1 VLDPPAGV
9 RRSVVAKTTTDVTPR
24 QLPAIIRT
32 FLVDHAAR
40 DADAAARA
48 FAPTAVVRDQGETFR
63 GAAEVLAFLR
73 HQGGEFTYTTE
84 LLGGRRIDET
94 HWVAVNHL
102 EGDFPGGVADL
113 DYRFTLADGLITE
126 LEIGG

>member
-1 VLDPPAGV
+1 M
-9 RRSVVAKTTTDVTPR
+9 
-24 QLPAIIRT
+24 
-32 FLVDHAAR
+32 
-40 DADAAARA
+40 DAAART
-48 FAPTAVVRDQGETFR
+48 FAPTAVVVDQGETFR
-63 GAAEVLAFLR
+63 GTAEVLGFLR

-84 LLGGRRIDET
+84 LLGASARSTTT

-113 DYRFTLADGLITE
+113 DYRFTLDDGLITE

>member
-1 VLDPPAGV
+1 M
-9 RRSVVAKTTTDVTPR
+9 TTTDVTPS
-24 QLPAIIRT
+24 QLPSTIRT
-32 FLVDHAAR
+32 FLVAHAAR
-40 DADAAARA
+40 DVDAAARA

-63 GAAEVLAFLR
+63 GAAEVLAFLQ
-73 HQGGEFTYTTE
+73 HQGAEFTYTTE

>member
-1 VLDPPAGV
+1 MQDQGQTFTGTAAVLD
-9 RRSVVAKTTTDVTPR
+9 
-24 QLPAIIRT
+24 
-32 FLVDHAAR
+32 FLH
-40 DADAAARA
+40 
-48 FAPTAVVRDQGETFR
+48 
-63 GAAEVLAFLR
+63 

-94 HWVAVNHL
+94 HWVVVNRL

-126 LEIGG
+126 LVIGG

>member
-1 VLDPPAGV
+1 MLDPPAGV
-9 RRSVVAKTTTDVTPR
+9 RHSVVVMTTTDVTPS
-24 QLPAIIRT
+24 QLPATIRT
-32 FLVDHAAR
+32 FLVAHAAR

-63 GAAEVLAFLR
+63 GATEVLAFLR

-102 EGDFPGGVADL
+102 EGDFPGGVVDL

>member
-1 VLDPPAGV
+1 M
-9 RRSVVAKTTTDVTPR
+9 TTTDVTPT
-24 QLPAIIRT
+24 QLPSTIRT
-32 FLVDHAAR
+32 FLAAHAAR
-40 DADAAARA
+40 DVDVAART
-48 FAPTAVVRDQGETFR
+48 FAPTAVVTDDGRTFR
-63 GAAEVLAFLR
+63 GTAEVLDFLR
-73 HQGGEFTYTTE
+73 HAGGEFTYTTE
-84 LLGGRRIDET
+84 LIGARRDDDT

>member
-1 VLDPPAGV
+1 M
-9 RRSVVAKTTTDVTPR
+9 TTTDVTPS
-24 QLPAIIRT
+24 QLPPTIRT
-32 FLVDHAAR
+32 FLVAHAAR
-40 DADAAARA
+40 DVDAAARV

-63 GAAEVLAFLR
+63 GAAEVLTFLR
-73 HQGGEFTYTTE
+73 HQGSEFSYTTE
-84 LLGGRRIDET
+84 LLGGRRIDES

-113 DYRFTLADGLITE
+113 DYRFTLAHGLITE